1 MGERSEAEP
10 PTDAGAKPRLRA
22 IVSGVDLHQVAEAL
36 AAARNEILE
45 RWLESTAE
53 QPFHA
58 GRRVG
63 AVADHIPRLFDAL
76 VKALERTGTT
86 SGHPA
91 TPLDDP
97 DVLAPAQDHARARFE
112 QGLQPADVV
121 TEFRLLRQEIGRAL
135 WRHLGDDTPTAS
147 VVAAELLV
155 HDALDGAITLALHA
169 LTTHI
174 EEVREDFLA
183 TTLHDTRQPL
193 TSIKGF
199 HQLVIRALD
208 QPNIDRDRLRD
219 HLRRASAEVDRMSA
233 LLDMLTDVSRVALGR
248 LTLRVVAVDM
258 ADLLRSAADR
268 LPPQLRERIRLD
280 LSPEGRGEWDPT
292 MLDRVIGNLLSNALK
307 FSPEDSPVD
316 VILTT
321 QPERVHVLVRDYGI
335 GLEPQDLVQLF
346 RRYGRGR
353 GATQQ
358 GIEGLGLGLYLSY
371 GIVEAHGGRLTA
383 ESAGQGQGT
392 SMHIDLPRSV
402 PPPRREAL
410 HLPELPSNKSD

>member
-10 PTDAGAKPRLRA
+10 PNDAGAEPRLQS
-22 IVSGVDLHQVAEAL
+22 IVSGVDLHQVADAL

-76 VKALERTGTT
+76 LKVLERTGNY
-86 SGHPA
+86 SVYPA
-91 TPLDDP
+91 SPFDDP
-97 DVLAPAQDHARARFE
+97 DVQASAQDHARARFE
-112 QGLQPADVV
+112 QGLQPEDVV

-135 WRHLGDDTPTAS
+135 WKHLGDNTPTTS
-147 VVAAELLV
+147 VVASELLV
-155 HDALDGAITLALHA
+155 HDALDGAVTLALHA

-199 HQLVIRALD
+199 HQLVVRALD

-219 HLRRASAEVDRMSA
+219 HLRRASAEVDRMNA

-248 LTLRVVAVDM
+248 LTLRVVTVDM
-258 ADLLRSAADR
+258 ADLLRAAVDR
-268 LPPQLRERIRLD
+268 LPPELRERIRLD
-280 LSPEGRGEWDPT
+280 LSPDGRGEWDGT
-292 MLDRVIGNLLSNALK
+292 MLDRVVANLLSNALK
-307 FSPEDSPVD
+307 FSPETAPID
-316 VILTT
+316 VILTADR
-321 QPERVHVLVRDYGI
+321 EYVHVVVRDYGI

-358 GIEGLGLGLYLSY
+358 GIEGLGLGLYVSH
-371 GIVEAHGGRLTA
+371 GIIESHGGRLTA
-383 ESAGQGQGT
+383 ESAGLGHGT
-392 SMHIDLPRSV
+392 TMQIDLPRSV

-410 HLPELPSNKSD
+410 PQS

>member
-1 MGERSEAEP
+1 MGERSEPEP
-10 PTDAGAKPRLRA
+10 LNDAGAEPRLRS
-22 IVSGVDLHQVAEAL
+22 IVSGLDLHQVADAL
-36 AAARNEILE
+36 HAARNEILD

-53 QPFHA
+53 QPFHE
-58 GRRVG
+58 GRRMG

-76 VKALERTGTT
+76 VKVLERTETD
-86 SGHPA
+86 SVHPA
-91 TPLDDP
+91 SPLDDR
-97 DVLAPAQDHARARFE
+97 DVLASAQAHARARFE

-121 TEFRLLRQEIGRAL
+121 TEFRLLRQEIGGAL

-147 VVAAELLV
+147 VVGAELLV

-199 HQLVIRALD
+199 HQLVVRALD

-219 HLRRASAEVDRMSA
+219 HLRRASAEVDRMST

-258 ADLLRSAADR
+258 ADLLRAAADR
-268 LPPQLRERIRLD
+268 FPPELRERIRLD
-280 LSPEGRGEWDPT
+280 LSADGRGEWDAA
-292 MLDRVIGNLLSNALK
+292 MLDRVVGNLLSNALK
-307 FSPEDSPVD
+307 FSPETAPIEV
-316 VILTT
+316 VLTADR
-321 QPERVHVLVRDYGI
+321 EYVHVVVRDYGI

-383 ESAGQGQGT
+383 KSAGRGQGT
-392 SMHIDLPRSV
+392 TMHIDLPRSV
-402 PPPRREAL
+402 PAARREAL
-410 HLPELPSNKSD
+410 PQSQ

>member
-1 MGERSEAEP
+1 MGERSETERP
-10 PTDAGAKPRLRA
+10 GDAGADPRLRSM
-22 IVSGVDLHQVAEAL
+22 VSRVDLHQVADAL
-36 AAARNEILE
+36 AAARDEILE
-45 RWLESTAE
+45 RWLQSTAE

-76 VKALERTGTT
+76 VKVLERTG
-86 SGHPA
+86 SYSVHSA
-91 TPLDDP
+91 SAVDDP
-97 DVLAPAQDHARARFE
+97 VVVASAQDHARSRFE

-135 WRHLGDDTPTAS
+135 WTHLGDDTPTAS
-147 VVAAELLV
+147 VVGAELLV

-208 QPNIDRDRLRD
+208 QPSIDRDRLRD

-233 LLDMLTDVSRVALGR
+233 LLDTLTDVSRVALGR

-258 ADLLRSAADR
+258 ADLLRAAVDR
-268 LPPQLRERIRLD
+268 YPPELRERIHLD
-280 LSPEGRGEWDPT
+280 LSGDGRGEWDAT

-307 FSPEDSPVD
+307 FSPEHSPID
-316 VILTT
+316 AIMTT
-321 QPERVHVLVRDYGI
+321 QPERVEVLVRDYGI

-353 GATQQ
+353 GATQG

-383 ESAGQGQGT
+383 ESAGRGQGT
-392 SMHIDLPRSV
+392 TMHIELPRSV

-410 HLPELPSNKSD
+410 PQADLSGTDPD